1 MKTLKIAVGTTSE
14 QKIGYLKEVLDEVGI
29 KAEII
34 SVDVKSGVSDQ
45 PITEEETQTG
55 SINRAKAAFE
65 KVEDTD
71 FGIGIEVG
79 YHKNNQ
85 SLATLGGKNDDF
97 EMFCCTS
104 IFGKGEALASCFS
117 TKFLLPDFHQ
127 QILKENKYLG
137 EYVHKYKAEID
148 EPVIN
153 YTRELVRGRKPLV
166 IEATRNV
173 LLQFLELHATVSH
186 LLKSDSLG
194 FRDKSLGILID
205 KDKNFLL
212 VQLHSYGENDWNF
225 PGGGIEDGETPGEA
239 LLRELF
245 EELGSNKFKILAKSK
260 KQIEYDWPDFIIVR
274 DIKKRNGKTFRGQ
287 RQNIFLVEFTGD
299 KNEIKPDPKEI
310 RQIKWATKK
319 ELPKYLNFP
328 SQKEIFDEVIKELLP
343 KL

>member
-1 MKTLKIAVGTTSE
+1 MNTLKIAVGTTSK
-14 QKIGYLKEVLDEVGI
+14 QKIGYLKEVLNEIGI
-29 KAEII
+29 SAEI
-34 SVDVKSGVSDQ
+34 VPTEVKSGVSDQ

-65 KVEDTD
+65 KVEDAD

-79 YHKNNQ
+79 YHKN
-85 SLATLGGKNDDF
+85 KDEDF

-104 IFGKGEALASCFS
+104 IFGKGEAMASCFS

-127 QILKENKYLG
+127 QILKVNKYLG
-137 EYVHKYKAEID
+137 EYVNKYKEEVD

-153 YTRELVRGRKPLV
+153 YTRELVRGRKPLI

-194 FRDKSLGILID
+194 YRDKSLGIVID

-225 PGGGIEDGETPGEA
+225 PGGGIEDGESPEKA

-245 EELGSNKFKILAKSK
+245 EELGSKKFKILAKSK
-260 KQIEYDWPDFIIVR
+260 KQIEYDWPDFIIVK

-287 RQNIFLVEFTGD
+287 RQNIFLVEFSGD
-299 KNEIKPDPKEI
+299 NNEIKPDPGEI
-310 RQIKWATKK
+310 RRIRWVRKDG
-319 ELPKYLNFP
+319 LNDYLNFP
-328 SQKEIFDEVIKELLP
+328 SQKELTSEVLKELLP
-343 KL
+343 EL

>member
-14 QKIGYLKEVLDEVGI
+14 QKIGYLKEILDEIGI
-29 KAEII
+29 NVEII
-34 SVDVKSGVSDQ
+34 PTEAKSGVSDQ

-55 SINRAKAAFE
+55 SINRAKVAFE
-65 KVEDTD
+65 SVEDAD

-79 YHKNNQ
+79 YHKNKDEN
-85 SLATLGGKNDDF
+85 F

-104 IFGKGEALASCFS
+104 IFGKGEAIASCFS

-137 EYVHKYKAEID
+137 EYVHKYKEEID
-148 EPVIN
+148 EPIIN
-153 YTRELVRGRKPLV
+153 YTRELVRGRKPLIV
-166 IEATRNV
+166 EATRNV

-194 FRDKSLGILID
+194 YRDKSLGIIVD

-225 PGGGIEDGETPGEA
+225 PGGGIEDGETPEEA
-239 LLRELF
+239 LLRELS
-245 EELGSNKFKILAKSK
+245 EELGSKKFKILAKSK
-260 KQIEYDWPDFIIVR
+260 KQIEYDWPDFIIVK

-287 RQNIFLVEFTGD
+287 RQNIFLVEFSGD
-299 KNEIKPDPKEI
+299 KGEINPDPVEI
-310 RQIKWATKK
+310 RHIKWVRKN
-319 ELPKYLNFP
+319 ELKDYLNFP
-328 SQKEIFDEVIKELLP
+328 SQKELADEVLKELLP
-343 KL
+343 EL

>member
-14 QKIGYLKEVLDEVGI
+14 QKIVYLKEVLDEIGVN
-29 KAEII
+29 AEII
-34 SVDVKSGVSDQ
+34 PMDVKSGISDQ

-55 SINRAKAAFE
+55 SMNRAKAAYE
-65 KVEDTD
+65 SVDGVD

-79 YHKNNQ
+79 YHKN
-85 SLATLGGKNDDF
+85 KDEDF

-104 IFGKGEALASCFS
+104 IFGKGEAIASCFS
-117 TKFLLPDFHQ
+117 TKFLLPDYHQ

-137 EYVHKYKAEID
+137 EYVRKYKVEVD

-153 YTRELVRGRKPLV
+153 YTRELVRGRKPLIV
-166 IEATRNV
+166 EATRNV

-194 FRDKSLGILID
+194 YRDKSLGIIVD

-225 PGGGIEDGETPGEA
+225 PGGGIEEGETPEEA
-239 LLRELF
+239 LLRELY
-245 EELGSNKFKILAKSK
+245 EELGSKKFKILAKSK
-260 KQIEYDWPDFIIVR
+260 KQIEYDWPDFIIVK

-299 KNEIKPDPKEI
+299 KNEIKPDSGEI
-310 RQIKWATKK
+310 HQIEWVKK
-319 ELPKYLNFP
+319 EDLKDYLNFP
-328 SQKEIFDEVIKELLP
+328 SQKEIFSEVIKELLP
-343 KL
+343 EV

>member
-14 QKIGYLKEVLDEVGI
+14 QKIGYLKEVLGEIGI
-29 KAEII
+29 NAEII
-34 SVDVKSGVSDQ
+34 PTEVKSGVSDQ

-55 SINRAKAAFE
+55 SMNRAKAAFE
-65 KVEDTD
+65 SVEEAD
-71 FGIGIEVG
+71 FGIGLEVG
-79 YHKNNQ
+79 YHKN
-85 SLATLGGKNDDF
+85 KNEDF

-104 IFGKGEALASCFS
+104 IFGKGEAIASCFS

-137 EYVHKYKAEID
+137 EYVHKYKEEVD

-153 YTRELVRGRKPLV
+153 YTRELVRGRKPLI

-186 LLKSDSLG
+186 LLKSNSLG
-194 FRDKSLGILID
+194 YRDKSLGIIVD
-205 KDKNFLL
+205 KDRNFLL
-212 VQLHSYGENDWNF
+212 VQLNSYGENDWNF
-225 PGGGIEDGETPGEA
+225 PGGGIEDGETPEEA
-239 LLRELF
+239 LLRELY
-245 EELGSNKFKILAKSK
+245 EELGSKKFKTISKSK
-260 KQIEYDWPDFIIVR
+260 KQIEYDWPDFIIVK

-299 KNEIKPDPKEI
+299 KKDIKPDSVEI
-310 RQIKWATKK
+310 RHTKWVTKE
-319 ELPKYLNFP
+319 ELPNYLNFP
-328 SQKEIFDEVIKELLP
+328 NQKEIFDEVIKELLP

>member
-14 QKIGYLKEVLDEVGI
+14 QKIGYLKEVLDEIGI
-29 KAEII
+29 EAEI
-34 SVDVKSGVSDQ
+34 VPTDVKSGVSDQ

-55 SINRAKAAFE
+55 SMNRAKAAFE
-65 KVEDTD
+65 SVEEAD
-71 FGIGIEVG
+71 FGIGLEVG
-79 YHKNNQ
+79 YHKN
-85 SLATLGGKNDDF
+85 KNEDF

-104 IFGKGEALASCFS
+104 IFGKGEAIASCFS

-137 EYVHKYKAEID
+137 EYVHKYKEEVD

-153 YTRELVRGRKPLV
+153 YTRELVRGRKPLIV
-166 IEATRNV
+166 EATRNV

-194 FRDKSLGILID
+194 YRDKSLGIIVD

-225 PGGGIEDGETPGEA
+225 PGGGIEDGETPEQA
-239 LLRELF
+239 LLRELS
-245 EELGSNKFKILAKSK
+245 EELGSKNFKILAKSK
-260 KQIEYDWPDFIIVR
+260 KQIEYDWPDFIIVK

-299 KNEIKPDPKEI
+299 KDEIKPDPEEI
-310 RQIKWATKK
+310 RHIKWVRKD
-319 ELPKYLNFP
+319 ELKDYLNFP

-343 KL
+343 EL